1 MKVLAIVISELARI
15 LFELFGYKGGVSER
29 VYLIE

>member
-15 LFELFGYKGGVSER
+15 LFELFGYKGGVSEG